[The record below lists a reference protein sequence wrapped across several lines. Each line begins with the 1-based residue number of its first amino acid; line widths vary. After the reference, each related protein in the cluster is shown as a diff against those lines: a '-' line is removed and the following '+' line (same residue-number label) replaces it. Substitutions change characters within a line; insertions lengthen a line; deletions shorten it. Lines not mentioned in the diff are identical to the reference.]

1 MGYRCPDRP
10 AVPTESHTRDGYVL
24 REDGQPLPL
33 RLAPDAVCQPADALR
48 GPLRRLL
55 PQLPLL
61 PLQLPLPGTLRPG
74 TLSPVPQFPSLPPP
88 GIPKPIRSS
97 VPAPLPPV
105 PAADG
110 PRVDGGTR
118 PRGCWGGKHSS
129 GAAAGPA
136 QPAGGGRAV
145 APISH
150 TTRCP
155 LSPSACLRSWG
166 SPKTPVGRRKRTA
179 RPEPTAAD
187 PAVPVPSRH
196 QALPLGLMAA
206 EHPHST
212 APFSTPTSCCRA
224 ALHPAAPSQLQHWE
238 LLWVGGGWCPNIP
251 RSRGHCCSLLPA
263 KSPSLSPALP
273 LSIYKRH
280 VNF

>member
-1 MGYRCPDRP
+1 M
-10 AVPTESHTRDGYVL
+10 
-24 REDGQPLPL
+24 
-33 RLAPDAVCQPADALR
+33 
-48 GPLRRLL
+48 
-55 PQLPLL
+55 
-61 PLQLPLPGTLRPG
+61 
-74 TLSPVPQFPSLPPP
+74 
-88 GIPKPIRSS
+88 
-97 VPAPLPPV
+97 PAPLPPV

-196 QALPLGLMAA
+196 QALPLGPMAA
-206 EHPHST
+206 EHPRST
-212 APFSTPTSCCRA
+212 VPFSTPTSCCRA

-238 LLWVGGGWCPNIP
+238 LLWVGGGDGAQTYQGPGATAVPFYLLRVPASPLLYLCLFIKGTLTSDKVLLELQS
-251 RSRGHCCSLLPA
+251 SRRDINYGFVLFFFSKENSFAP
-263 KSPSLSPALP
+263 
-273 LSIYKRH
+273 
-280 VNF
+280 

>member
-1 MGYRCPDRP
+1 MP
-10 AVPTESHTRDGYVL
+10 AL
-24 REDGQPLPL
+24 
-33 RLAPDAVCQPADALR
+33 
-48 GPLRRLL
+48 
-55 PQLPLL
+55 
-61 PLQLPLPGTLRPG
+61 
-74 TLSPVPQFPSLPPP
+74 
-88 GIPKPIRSS
+88 
-97 VPAPLPPV
+97 LPPV

-196 QALPLGLMAA
+196 QALPLGPMAA
-206 EHPHST
+206 EHPRST

>member
-10 AVPTESHTRDGYVL
+10 AVPAESHTRDGYVL

-74 TLSPVPQFPSLPPP
+74 TLSPVPQFPSLPPLVSP
-88 GIPKPIRSS
+88 SP
-97 VPAPLPPV
+97 
-105 PAADG
+105 
-110 PRVDGGTR
+110 
-118 PRGCWGGKHSS
+118 S
-129 GAAAGPA
+129 GARCQPRSHPSLLQMAHESTVEHGPVDAGEGSTA
-136 QPAGGGRAV
+136 LELQLDQHSQQVWAELWHGSR

-196 QALPLGLMAA
+196 QALPLGPMAA
-206 EHPHST
+206 EHPRST
-212 APFSTPTSCCRA
+212 VPFSTPSCCRA

-238 LLWVGGGWCPNIP
+238 LLWGGMVPKHTKVLGP
-251 RSRGHCCSLLPA
+251 LLFP
-263 KSPSLSPALP
+263 
-273 LSIYKRH
+273 
-280 VNF
+280 FTC